1 MGGLILGKIIFY
13 YMVELVEKGIKYF
26 SGKPNYKEPLKRI
39 LNSISKNKNV
49 IDDISKLVDSKKGI
63 DTATAEKIVKLGYIQ
78 TQIIKAVDSTN
89 GDIDETE
96 LENQLKTIIVK
107 SWNDT
112 SIVDKVVDNVK
123 KDLK

>member
-63 DTATAEKIVKLGYIQ
+63 DIATAEKIVKLGYIQ